1 MSQAIVK
8 IFGTRIGQLTWDSAK
23 NTGSFRYDEAFLG
36 SGIQL
41 APVCM
46 PLSNELDQGYSFPEL
61 NRERYQ
67 GLPGML
73 ADSLPDEFGQLLLD
87 SSLNPVQQL
96 CQLGSWTMG
105 ALEFEP
111 DFSPKQED
119 RKVDLNGLIETSG
132 HLLSGMP
139 LEPSDQESL
148 SRVAISAGGSRAKAL
163 VAWDRETNEL
173 YSSNNPLPEGFE
185 HWLIKLDGVTVPN
198 ESGQTDPQ
206 GNGRIEFA
214 YHAMADEAGITMA
227 DCALYEEFGRA
238 HFMTRRFDRTASGE
252 RIHLQSLAALAHLDE
267 SHDGLT
273 SYEQAFNLSRRLGL
287 PYPDLEELYRRAV
300 FNLFARNQ
308 DDSTKNT
315 SFLMNRRGQW
325 SLAPAYDITFSHQ
338 ASGAGTGLQKM
349 SLGGKRDDFTVDD
362 LLKAAS
368 GATVKPRRAKIIID
382 EVRTALDSW
391 SKHAFKAKVPQG
403 FSLGIARQFRD
414 IS

>member
-8 IFGTRIGQLTWDSAK
+8 IYGTRIGLLTWDPVK
-23 NTGSFRYDEAFLG
+23 NIGSFRYDEAFLC
-36 SGIQL
+36 SDIQL

-46 PLSNELDQGYSFPEL
+46 PLTSEVNREYSFPDL
-61 NRERYQ
+61 KRESFH

-73 ADSLPDEFGQLLLD
+73 ADSLPDEFGQRLLN
-87 SSLNPVQQL
+87 STLNPAQQL

-105 ALEFEP
+105 AIEFEP
-111 DFSPKQED
+111 DRSPKQKDQEI
-119 RKVDLNGLIETSG
+119 DLNGLIEASD
-132 HLLSGMP
+132 HLLSGGQ
-139 LEPSDQESL
+139 LAPSERDNL
-148 SRVAISAGGSRAKAL
+148 SRVAIAAGGSRAKAL

-173 YSSNNPLPEGFE
+173 QSSNNPLPEGFE
-185 HWLIKLDGVTVPN
+185 HWIIKLDGVTALN
-198 ESGQTDPQ
+198 EPGQTDPQ

-214 YHAMADEAGITMA
+214 YHEMANEAGITMA
-227 DCALYEEFGRA
+227 ECALYEEYGRA

-267 SHDGLT
+267 SDEERT
-273 SYEQAFNLSRRLGL
+273 SYEQVFNLSRRLGL
-287 PYPDLEELYRRAV
+287 PYPDLEEFYRRAV

-308 DDSTKNT
+308 DDSAKNI
-315 SFLMNRRGQW
+315 SFLMNRRNQW
-325 SLAPAYDITFSHQ
+325 SLAPAYDLTFSYQ

-368 GATVKPRRAKIIID
+368 AATVKPRRAKIIIN
-382 EVRTALDSW
+382 EVRTALESW

-414 IS
+414 IR